1 MHIDQNLLMRQHKK
15 DLKFFIGKSLSFDCI
30 ENIARQTGFTQRT
43 GKVPAEAFVNA
54 LMIPEHT
61 LADTSL
67 PDIAAVLRL
76 GHSVEVSKEAL
87 HQKFNKRSVAL
98 LEGLLTN
105 ILSEQLKNTRS
116 ENLITHFGSIKIKDS
131 TKFSLPDHYD
141 HHYKGFTNFSKTNGL
156 LCLQYEYDLIS
167 GDWINIKIT
176 PGLRNDQRDALDTID
191 DITPGDLYIRDLGYA
206 TSAYLEA
213 VVNKKAF
220 FLNRLPAMAGVFTSD
235 GKPLSWGKLHSKI
248 KKAKSAVMDIET
260 VIYEKN
266 KIPARLIIEP
276 VDNQEYK
283 RRLEKAKNTAKSK
296 NIGISKEHK
305 LKLRYNLFITNAP
318 AVQLAA
324 KSIRKVYYLRWQ
336 IELVFKTWKSFFR
349 INQVKKVKRERL
361 ETQLLA
367 RLLWILINWQ
377 IFKTLNQHVKKL
389 NNNHGIS
396 LIIFFKRCMKFA
408 STLRLV
414 LLRKFSI
421 YKWLTQIYLP
431 LIKDCLCDA
440 PKNKD
445 THYQTLN
452 FNYVP

>member
-1 MHIDQNLLMRQHKK
+1 
-15 DLKFFIGKSLSFDCI
+15 
-30 ENIARQTGFTQRT
+30 
-43 GKVPAEAFVNA
+43 
-54 LMIPEHT
+54 
-61 LADTSL
+61 
-67 PDIAAVLRL
+67 
-76 GHSVEVSKEAL
+76 
-87 HQKFNKRSVAL
+87 
-98 LEGLLTN
+98 
-105 ILSEQLKNTRS
+105 
-116 ENLITHFGSIKIKDS
+116 
-131 TKFSLPDHYD
+131 
-141 HHYKGFTNFSKTNGL
+141 
-156 LCLQYEYDLIS
+156 
-167 GDWINIKIT
+167 
-176 PGLRNDQRDALDTID
+176 
-191 DITPGDLYIRDLGYA
+191 
-206 TSAYLEA
+206 
-213 VVNKKAF
+213 
-220 FLNRLPAMAGVFTSD
+220 MAGVFTSD